1 MGRVVIGALYF
12 YRNMAAALI
21 RTEQRKGVFTLTIT
35 KKQDGTALTIAP
47 EGRLDT
53 NTAPQL
59 EAELK
64 SSLSGVTE
72 LTLDF
77 EKLVYMSSA
86 GLRTV
91 LFAQKQMNRQGS
103 MKVCHVNATIMEVFK
118 LTGFSNILTI
128 V

>member
-1 MGRVVIGALYF
+1 M
-12 YRNMAAALI
+12 
-21 RTEQRKGVFTLTIT
+21 RTQRKGVFILTIT
-35 KKQDGTALTIAP
+35 KKQAGTALTIAL

-59 EAELK
+59 DAELK
-64 SSLSGVTE
+64 SSLGGVTE

-77 EKLVYMSSA
+77 EKLVYLSSA

-103 MKVCHVNATIMEVFK
+103 MKVCHVNETIMEVFK